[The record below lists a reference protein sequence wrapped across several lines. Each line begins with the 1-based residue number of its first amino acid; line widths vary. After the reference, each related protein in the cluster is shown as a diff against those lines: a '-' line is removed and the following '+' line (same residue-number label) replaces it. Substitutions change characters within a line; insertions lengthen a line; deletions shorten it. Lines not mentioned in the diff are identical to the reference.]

1 MKKRYNTP
9 QLELR
14 SYTAADICTGSPIS
28 ETGIDFSDL
37 FNESEDP
44 TNFS

>member
-1 MKKRYNTP
+1 MKKGYNTP

-28 ETGIDFSDL
+28 ETGINFLDL
-37 FNESEDP
+37 FEESEEP

>member
-9 QLELR
+9 QLDVWFNE
-14 SYTAADICTGSPIS
+14 AVDICTGSPIS
-28 ETGIDFSDL
+28 ETGINFLDL
-37 FNESEDP
+37 FEESEEP